1 MRTVL
6 KLMFSY
12 WCTKTSSA
20 RVCLTYTSW
29 HEKKSN
35 IRSRHKKW
43 VHLSVPT
50 AIRYEP
56 KSQRQLATPCWVVKQ
71 IVTVIKEQF
80 NMFQVKTDGLTLPR
94 APTNTCTQTNTH
106 TNTHTHTHT
115 YSHTHTHTQTHMTI
129 PSHTDTYTEPT
140 NRDANPS
147 ATNSNARPQI
157 GGWIVHLFTF
167 FYWHPQYLNI

>member
-1 MRTVL
+1 M
-6 KLMFSY
+6 
-12 WCTKTSSA
+12 
-20 RVCLTYTSW
+20 
-29 HEKKSN
+29 
-35 IRSRHKKW
+35 
-43 VHLSVPT
+43 HLSVPT

-94 APTNTCTQTNTH
+94 TPTNTYLHTNTH
-106 TNTHTHTHT
+106 TQTHTHTHT
-115 YSHTHTHTQTHMTI
+115 DAYDHPLTQTN
-129 PSHTDTYTEPT
+129 TYTEPT

-157 GGWIVHLFTF
+157 GVTSR
-167 FYWHPQYLNI
+167 